1 MSKEKNTKKN
11 TSKKTKVIKE
21 QDVIKKSDYEDSNEN
36 KKILI
41 VALVLALLIGGFAYI
56 RSLSEKEEGNE
67 IEEIIEKEDDEEEV
81 EYLEDR
87 PDVGITVDEGDDM
100 SPIIVNADE
109 IEANAEV
116 IYHMFDDDNKSDVVE
131 YPINIRNNESEEENI
146 EIL

>member
-1 MSKEKNTKKN
+1 MVRADDFKE
-11 TSKKTKVIKE
+11 SSVE
-21 QDVIKKSDYEDSNEN
+21 P
-36 KKILI
+36 
-41 VALVLALLIGGFAYI
+41 
-56 RSLSEKEEGNE
+56 EEYTV
-67 IEEIIEKEDDEEEV
+67 KEDDEEEV

-131 YPINIRNNESEEENI
+131 YPINIRNNESEEEDI